1 MVGFRDIL
9 LISLLIGIALN
20 CRAQQPTY
28 ETRIEEAK
36 GYALCSCIAYMN
48 RSVDSLSAI
57 NKDYSGSY
65 FVQLSHLTLDEM
77 VKMTGSCSMAT
88 HASELAM
95 QYSQWKAIGDMWQ
108 ELAGTALTQQAI
120 ENWRQSVS
128 PSAHIL

>member
-1 MVGFRDIL
+1 MKGFRGIL
-9 LISLLIGIALN
+9 LISLLIGVALN

-48 RSVDSLSAI
+48 RSVDSLSTI

-77 VKMTGSCSMAT
+77 VKIRDFVNQECMKFWSIPQDPEGNM
-88 HASELAM
+88 
-95 QYSQWKAIGDMWQ
+95 IGF
-108 ELAGTALTQQAI
+108 
-120 ENWRQSVS
+120 
-128 PSAHIL
+128 SA